1 MSALKKIV
9 FDVIR
14 QIRHCK
20 KVQGVVLKQL
30 YVLLLGSALQEQNMC
45 FLY

>member
-30 YVLLLGSALQEQNMC
+30 YMLLLGSALQEQNMC